1 MYLFSLGANPLVRW
15 VLLDKLRAFF
25 PFHGSIHHRLP
36 RSDNWVNL
44 FNHKHVADLQYHFFL
59 WRFKVEHEE
68 NDEEHQTAFMPA
80 FLTVYLRDTVMA
92 DWIWEKKNVISIS
105 IKWRIWDLEKS
116 MSTIQY
122 LPSWSRWLL
131 LMCTLSIIS
140 RGSYEQNWNGL
151 TIAHSSSTTRSFSG
165 PSFADFN
172 MHHPPSSESITSISR
187 VEAEAQ
193 AARFRWFNPSLTVTT
208 LSVVIVKNEWWC
220 SHGGLSAKKC
230 DCGDWTCGLAIC
242 VGWEMNQSLIYEVT
256 QHSLPSVLAQLS
268 SLQSHPAQQVA
279 LWTW

>member
-1 MYLFSLGANPLVRW
+1 MNKTGMVW
-15 VLLDKLRAFF
+15 
-25 PFHGSIHHRLP
+25 RLP
-36 RSDNWVNL
+36 THL
-44 FNHKHVADLQYHFFL
+44 AL
-59 WRFKVEHEE
+59 
-68 NDEEHQTAFMPA
+68 
-80 FLTVYLRDTVMA
+80 
-92 DWIWEKKNVISIS
+92 
-105 IKWRIWDLEKS
+105 
-116 MSTIQY
+116 
-122 LPSWSRWLL
+122 
-131 LMCTLSIIS
+131 
-140 RGSYEQNWNGL
+140 
-151 TIAHSSSTTRSFSG
+151 FSG

-279 LWTW
+279 LWTFVGFRTTKSFRSFILQANGCWIKEAYVLSHIWNWTTNDGDYKAIT

>member
-59 WRFKVEHEE
+59 WRFKVEHVE
-68 NDEEHQTAFMPA
+68 NDEEHQTAYASIPNSIPQGYSDGR
-80 FLTVYLRDTVMA
+80 LNLR
-92 DWIWEKKNVISIS
+92 IWEKKNVISIS

-131 LMCTLSIIS
+131 LMCTLSNQKWYLE
-140 RGSYEQNWNGL
+140 RLLWTKLELGL
-151 TIAHSSSTTRSFSG
+151 TIAHSSSTTRFCW
-165 PSFADFN
+165 FQHA
-172 MHHPPSSESITSISR
+172 SS
-187 VEAEAQ
+187 
-193 AARFRWFNPSLTVTT
+193 
-208 LSVVIVKNEWWC
+208 
-220 SHGGLSAKKC
+220 
-230 DCGDWTCGLAIC
+230 
-242 VGWEMNQSLIYEVT
+242 T
-256 QHSLPSVLAQLS
+256 Q
-268 SLQSHPAQQVA
+268 
-279 LWTW
+279 

>member
-1 MYLFSLGANPLVRW
+1 MRSRKEHVNNTIPTFLEPVTPFDVYIVDYLKR
-15 VLLDKLRAFF
+15 LLWTKLEW
-25 PFHGSIHHRLP
+25 
-36 RSDNWVNL
+36 SD
-44 FNHKHVADLQYHFFL
+44 
-59 WRFKVEHEE
+59 
-68 NDEEHQTAFMPA
+68 
-80 FLTVYLRDTVMA
+80 
-92 DWIWEKKNVISIS
+92 
-105 IKWRIWDLEKS
+105 
-116 MSTIQY
+116 
-122 LPSWSRWLL
+122 
-131 LMCTLSIIS
+131 
-140 RGSYEQNWNGL
+140 L

-256 QHSLPSVLAQLS
+256 QHSLPSVLAQFS